1 MSETCCCCSRASFF
15 FWTTRII
22 EALIL
27 QKDPQQ
33 SIEIHQW
40 SWRTS
45 RHKHTHASRT
55 RRVVPASNSCWRM
68 GSGASN
74 SCLNYSLRSLVRNTE
89 YY

>member
-33 SIEIHQW
+33 SIEIHQ
-40 SWRTS
+40 
-45 RHKHTHASRT
+45 
-55 RRVVPASNSCWRM
+55 
-68 GSGASN
+68 
-74 SCLNYSLRSLVRNTE
+74 
-89 YY
+89 